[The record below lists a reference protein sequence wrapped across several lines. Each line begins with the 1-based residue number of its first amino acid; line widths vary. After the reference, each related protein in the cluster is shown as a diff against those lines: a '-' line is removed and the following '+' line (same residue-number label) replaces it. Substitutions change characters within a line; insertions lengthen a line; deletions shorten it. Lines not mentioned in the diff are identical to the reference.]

1 MLHGLTGRRTYGVL
15 PFQHGLGIDEE
26 DGLRV
31 SLRGAVRESVVA
43 PPVGDDVLRVAVCAV
58 PLMSNF
64 TDVDALAAEPGVVV
78 RFVDRAEELVDA
90 DLVVVPGT
98 RGTVRALRWLRERG
112 LADALARRAAEGRPV
127 LGICGGFQVLGEHIE
142 DDVESR
148 EGSVAGLGLLP
159 VRVRFAREKTLARP
173 VGEALGEPVEG
184 YEIHHGVAEVAG
196 GEAFLDGCRVG
207 EMWGTHWHGSL
218 ESDGFRRRFLA
229 GWRGR
234 PAPLRPRARTSFAAL
249 REEQL
254 DLLGDLIEEHADT
267 DALLSLIE
275 KGAPAGLPFI
285 APGAP
290 VTGGPGTRPRPPRP
304 LPERSFECHHA
315 PRHQGGPVSTPYPFT
330 ALVGQDDLRLALL
343 LNAVSPAVGGV
354 LVRGEKGT
362 AKSTAVRALSAL
374 LPEVPVVA
382 GCRFSLRPGRRRPEL
397 PRRPARGGR
406 RAARPARMVELP
418 VGASEDRLVGAL
430 DIERALAEGVKAFEP
445 GLLADAHRGIL
456 YVDEVN
462 LLHDHLVDLLL
473 DAAAMGAS
481 YVEREG
487 VSVRHAARFLLVGTM
502 NPEEGELRPQLLDR
516 FGLTVE
522 VAASRETDQRVEV
535 VRRRLAHDDDPEA
548 FAGRWADE
556 EAALRDRVVAARAL
570 LPQVVLGDGALRQI
584 AATCAAFEVD
594 GMRADIVM
602 ARTATAL
609 AAWAG
614 RTDVRSEDVRQAAL
628 LALPHRRRRN
638 PFDAPGLDEDKLD
651 ETLDEARE
659 DDAPEPPGS
668 PEPPEGDDDPDGGP
682 GGGGGQPPADG
693 GPDSPG
699 LPPQQS
705 RDQAEDRNQG
715 EGAGQEDAPAPQAP
729 AAGGPGEQGAVS
741 AAEPFR
747 TRMLSVPGIG
757 EGAAGRR
764 SRARTEHGRTTGSRR
779 PRGALTKLHL
789 AATVQAAAPHQRAR
803 GRSGTGL
810 VVRRDDLRQATR
822 EGREGNLV
830 LFVVDASGSMAAR
843 QRMSAVK
850 GAVLS
855 LLLDA
860 YQRRDKV
867 GLVTFRGSAAEV
879 ALPPTSS
886 VDAAAARLETLPT
899 GGRTPLAAGLLRAH
913 DVLRVERLRDA
924 ARRPLLV
931 VVTDGRATGGVEPV
945 AQAGRAARL
954 FAADGVASVVVDCE
968 SGYVRLGLAGQLAG
982 ELGGTAVTLDELR
995 ADSIAGLVKDVQGH
1009 GNHSRKAA

>member
-1 MLHGLTGRRTYGVL
+1 MT
-15 PFQHGLGIDEE
+15 
-26 DGLRV
+26 
-31 SLRGAVRESVVA
+31 
-43 PPVGDDVLRVAVCAV
+43 
-58 PLMSNF
+58 
-64 TDVDALAAEPGVVV
+64 
-78 RFVDRAEELVDA
+78 
-90 DLVVVPGT
+90 
-98 RGTVRALRWLRERG
+98 
-112 LADALARRAAEGRPV
+112 
-127 LGICGGFQVLGEHIE
+127 
-142 DDVESR
+142 
-148 EGSVAGLGLLP
+148 
-159 VRVRFAREKTLARP
+159 
-173 VGEALGEPVEG
+173 
-184 YEIHHGVAEVAG
+184 
-196 GEAFLDGCRVG
+196 
-207 EMWGTHWHGSL
+207 
-218 ESDGFRRRFLA
+218 
-229 GWRGR
+229 
-234 PAPLRPRARTSFAAL
+234 
-249 REEQL
+249 
-254 DLLGDLIEEHADT
+254 
-267 DALLSLIE
+267 
-275 KGAPAGLPFI
+275 
-285 APGAP
+285 
-290 VTGGPGTRPRPPRP
+290 
-304 LPERSFECHHA
+304 
-315 PRHQGGPVSTPYPFT
+315 TPYPFT

-374 LPEVPVVA
+374 LPQVPVVA
-382 GCRFSLRPGRRRPEL
+382 GCRFSCD
-397 PRRPARGGR
+397 PAAPDPACPDGPHDAGGASVR
-406 RAARPARMVELP
+406 DARMVELP

-535 VRRRLAHDDDPEA
+535 VRRRLAYDDDAEG
-548 FAGRWADE
+548 FAARWHHE
-556 EAALRDRVVAARAL
+556 ESALRARIVAARAL
-570 LPQVVLGDGALRQI
+570 LPQVRLGDGALRQI

-614 RTDVRSEDVRQAAL
+614 REDVLAEDVRQAAL

-651 ETLDEARE
+651 DTLEQSAGDDEG
-659 DDAPEPPGS
+659 DG
-668 PEPPEGDDDPDGGP
+668 GDDDPDGGGP
-682 GGGGGQPPADG
+682 GGGGGQPPQD
-693 GPDSPG
+693 GPDSP
-699 LPPQQS
+699 
-705 RDQAEDRNQG
+705 
-715 EGAGQEDAPAPQAP
+715 EGAPEPSDAPAGDGEAGQDPGNEDSSPAQAP
-729 AAGGPGEQGAVS
+729 AAGGGEQQAVR

-747 TRMLSVPGIG
+747 TKMLSVPGLG

-764 SRARTEHGRTTGSRR
+764 SRARTEHGRTTGARR
-779 PRGALTKLHL
+779 PQGVLTKLHL

-803 GRSGTGL
+803 GRSGRGL

-867 GLVTFRGSAAEV
+867 GLVTFRGADADV

-899 GGRTPLAAGLLRAH
+899 GGRTPVAAGLLKAH
-913 DVLRVERLRDA
+913 EVLRVERLRDP
-924 ARRPLLV
+924 ARRPLVV

-945 AQAGRAARL
+945 ARAGRAARL
-954 FAADGVASVVVDCE
+954 FGAAGIASVVVDCE
-968 SGYVRLGLAGQLAG
+968 SGPVRLGLAGQLAG

-995 ADSIAGLVKDVQGH
+995 AESIAGLVKDVQGTRTR
-1009 GNHSRKAA
+1009 SVA

>member
-1 MLHGLTGRRTYGVL
+1 M
-15 PFQHGLGIDEE
+15 
-26 DGLRV
+26 
-31 SLRGAVRESVVA
+31 
-43 PPVGDDVLRVAVCAV
+43 
-58 PLMSNF
+58 
-64 TDVDALAAEPGVVV
+64 
-78 RFVDRAEELVDA
+78 
-90 DLVVVPGT
+90 
-98 RGTVRALRWLRERG
+98 
-112 LADALARRAAEGRPV
+112 
-127 LGICGGFQVLGEHIE
+127 
-142 DDVESR
+142 
-148 EGSVAGLGLLP
+148 
-159 VRVRFAREKTLARP
+159 
-173 VGEALGEPVEG
+173 
-184 YEIHHGVAEVAG
+184 
-196 GEAFLDGCRVG
+196 
-207 EMWGTHWHGSL
+207 
-218 ESDGFRRRFLA
+218 
-229 GWRGR
+229 
-234 PAPLRPRARTSFAAL
+234 
-249 REEQL
+249 
-254 DLLGDLIEEHADT
+254 
-267 DALLSLIE
+267 
-275 KGAPAGLPFI
+275 
-285 APGAP
+285 
-290 VTGGPGTRPRPPRP
+290 
-304 LPERSFECHHA
+304 
-315 PRHQGGPVSTPYPFT
+315 STPFPFT
-330 ALVGQDDLRLALL
+330 AVVGQDDLRLALL

-374 LPEVPVVA
+374 LPAVDVVA
-382 GCRFSLRPGRRRPEL
+382 GCRFSCA
-397 PRRPARGGR
+397 PAAPDPDCPDGPHEAGTGTR
-406 RAARPARMVELP
+406 RPARMVELP

-522 VAASRETDQRVEV
+522 VAASREPEQRVEV
-535 VRRRLAHDDDPEA
+535 VRRRLAYDDDPA
-548 FAGRWADE
+548 GFAARWAQE
-556 EAALRDRVVAARAL
+556 ESAVRARIVAAREL
-570 LPQVVLGDGALRQI
+570 LPSVRLGDGALRQI

-614 RTDVRSEDVRQAAL
+614 RTDVLAEDVRQAAL

-651 ETLDEARE
+651 ETLEQFGGPD
-659 DDAPEPPGS
+659 
-668 PEPPEGDDDPDGGP
+668 DDDPDPGP
-682 GGGGGQPPADG
+682 DGPDGGGQPPQADG
-693 GPDSPG
+693 GPQGGDTGARPDTG
-699 LPPQQS
+699 DGDGDAQPQAS
-705 RDQAEDRNQG
+705 
-715 EGAGQEDAPAPQAP
+715 GAGEQAP
-729 AAGGPGEQGAVS
+729 VS

-747 TRMLSVPGIG
+747 TKVLSVPGIG
-757 EGAAGRR
+757 DGAAGRR
-764 SRARTEHGRTTGSRR
+764 SRARTEHGRTTGARR
-779 PRGALTKLHL
+779 PRGTLTKLHL

-803 GRSGTGL
+803 GRSGPGL

-867 GLVTFRGSAAEV
+867 GLVTFRGKDAEV

-886 VDAAAARLETLPT
+886 VDTAAARLQSLPT
-899 GGRTPLAAGLLRAH
+899 GGRTPLAAGLLKAH
-913 DVLRVERLRDA
+913 EVLRVERLRDP
-924 ARRPLLV
+924 ARRALVV
-931 VVTDGRATGGVEPV
+931 VVTDGRATGGPEPV
-945 AQAGRAARL
+945 ALAGRAARL
-954 FAADGVASVVVDCE
+954 FAAGQVASVVVDCE
-968 SGYVRLGLAGQLAG
+968 SGPVRLGLAGQLAG
-982 ELGGTAVTLDELR
+982 ELGGAAVTLDELR
-995 ADSIAGLVKDVQGH
+995 ADSIAGLVRDVQGTS
-1009 GNHSRKAA
+1009 SRRAA

>member
-1 MLHGLTGRRTYGVL
+1 MTT
-15 PFQHGLGIDEE
+15 PF
-26 DGLRV
+26 
-31 SLRGAVRESVVA
+31 
-43 PPVGDDVLRVAVCAV
+43 
-58 PLMSNF
+58 
-64 TDVDALAAEPGVVV
+64 
-78 RFVDRAEELVDA
+78 
-90 DLVVVPGT
+90 
-98 RGTVRALRWLRERG
+98 
-112 LADALARRAAEGRPV
+112 
-127 LGICGGFQVLGEHIE
+127 
-142 DDVESR
+142 
-148 EGSVAGLGLLP
+148 
-159 VRVRFAREKTLARP
+159 
-173 VGEALGEPVEG
+173 
-184 YEIHHGVAEVAG
+184 
-196 GEAFLDGCRVG
+196 
-207 EMWGTHWHGSL
+207 
-218 ESDGFRRRFLA
+218 
-229 GWRGR
+229 
-234 PAPLRPRARTSFAAL
+234 
-249 REEQL
+249 
-254 DLLGDLIEEHADT
+254 
-267 DALLSLIE
+267 
-275 KGAPAGLPFI
+275 
-285 APGAP
+285 
-290 VTGGPGTRPRPPRP
+290 
-304 LPERSFECHHA
+304 
-315 PRHQGGPVSTPYPFT
+315 PFT
-330 ALVGQDDLRLALL
+330 AVVGQDDLRLALL

-374 LPEVPVVA
+374 LPAVAVVP
-382 GCRFSLRPGRRRPEL
+382 GCRFSCDPAAPDPSCPDGPHEPGPG
-397 PRRPARGGR
+397 AH
-406 RAARPARMVELP
+406 RPARMVELP

-522 VAASRETDQRVEV
+522 VAASREPDQRVEV
-535 VRRRLAHDDDPEA
+535 VRRRLAYDDDPA
-548 FAGRWADE
+548 SFAARWAGE
-556 EAALRDRVVAARAL
+556 ETAVRQQIVAAREL
-570 LPQVVLGDGALRQI
+570 LPQVRLGDGALRQI

-614 RTDVRSEDVRQAAL
+614 RTDVLAEDVRQAAL

-651 ETLDEARE
+651 RTLEE
-659 DDAPEPPGS
+659 FSGES
-668 PEPPEGDDDPDGGP
+668 PDDDPDPDPEGP
-682 GGGGGQPPADG
+682 GGGGGGPAPDAGPQGGGDTGARPEEGDG
-693 GPDSPG
+693 GE
-699 LPPQQS
+699 PQPS
-705 RDQAEDRNQG
+705 
-715 EGAGQEDAPAPQAP
+715 GAGAGEQP
-729 AAGGPGEQGAVS
+729 AAR

-747 TRMLSVPGIG
+747 TKALSVPGIG

-764 SRARTEHGRTTGSRR
+764 SRARTEHGRTTGARR

-803 GRSGTGL
+803 GRSGPGL
-810 VVRRDDLRQATR
+810 VIRRDDLRQAAR

-830 LFVVDASGSMAAR
+830 LFLVDASGSMAAR

-867 GLVTFRGSAAEV
+867 GLVTFRGSAADV

-886 VDAAAARLETLPT
+886 VDAAAARLESLPT
-899 GGRTPLAAGLLRAH
+899 GGRTPLAAGLLKAH
-913 DVLRVERLRDA
+913 EVLRVERLRDP
-924 ARRPLLV
+924 ARRALV
-931 VVTDGRATGGVEPV
+931 VLVTDGRATGGPEPV
-945 AQAGRAARL
+945 ALAGRAARL
-954 FAADGVASVVVDCE
+954 FAAEQVASVVVDCE
-968 SGYVRLGLAGQLAG
+968 SGPVRLGLAGQLAT

-995 ADSIAGLVKDVQGH
+995 ADAIAGLVKDVQGT
-1009 GNHSRKAA
+1009 SRRAA

>member
-1 MLHGLTGRRTYGVL
+1 M
-15 PFQHGLGIDEE
+15 
-26 DGLRV
+26 
-31 SLRGAVRESVVA
+31 
-43 PPVGDDVLRVAVCAV
+43 
-58 PLMSNF
+58 
-64 TDVDALAAEPGVVV
+64 
-78 RFVDRAEELVDA
+78 
-90 DLVVVPGT
+90 
-98 RGTVRALRWLRERG
+98 
-112 LADALARRAAEGRPV
+112 
-127 LGICGGFQVLGEHIE
+127 
-142 DDVESR
+142 
-148 EGSVAGLGLLP
+148 
-159 VRVRFAREKTLARP
+159 
-173 VGEALGEPVEG
+173 
-184 YEIHHGVAEVAG
+184 
-196 GEAFLDGCRVG
+196 
-207 EMWGTHWHGSL
+207 
-218 ESDGFRRRFLA
+218 
-229 GWRGR
+229 
-234 PAPLRPRARTSFAAL
+234 
-249 REEQL
+249 
-254 DLLGDLIEEHADT
+254 
-267 DALLSLIE
+267 
-275 KGAPAGLPFI
+275 
-285 APGAP
+285 
-290 VTGGPGTRPRPPRP
+290 
-304 LPERSFECHHA
+304 
-315 PRHQGGPVSTPYPFT
+315 STPFPFT
-330 ALVGQDDLRLALL
+330 AVVGQDDLRLALL

-374 LPEVPVVA
+374 MPQVDVVS
-382 GCRFSLRPGRRRPEL
+382 GCRFSCDPGSPD
-397 PRRPARGGR
+397 PACPDGPHEPGAFESRS
-406 RAARPARMVELP
+406 ARMVELP

-487 VSVRHAARFLLVGTM
+487 VSVRHAAKFLLVGTM

-522 VAASRETDQRVEV
+522 VAASREPDQRVEV
-535 VRRRLAHDDDPEA
+535 VRRRLAYDDDPAA
-548 FAGRWADE
+548 FAARWADE
-556 EAALRDRVVAARAL
+556 EAAVRARIVAAREL
-570 LPQVVLGDGALRQI
+570 LPSVRLGDGALRQI

-614 RTDVRSEDVRQAAL
+614 RTDVLAEDVRQAAL

-651 ETLDEARE
+651 QTLEE
-659 DDAPEPPGS
+659 FSGE
-668 PEPPEGDDDPDGGP
+668 DDDPDPDGP
-682 GGGGGQPPADG
+682 GGGGGGQPPQGDG
-693 GPDSPG
+693 D
-699 LPPQQS
+699 PQGGNTGA
-705 RDQAEDRNQG
+705 RPEAG
-715 EGAGQEDAPAPQAP
+715 EGGEPQPSGAGAGEQAP
-729 AAGGPGEQGAVS
+729 ARAS
-741 AAEPFR
+741 EPFR
-747 TRMLSVPGIG
+747 AKVLSVPGIG

-764 SRARTEHGRTTGSRR
+764 SRARTEHGRTTGARR
-779 PRGALTKLHL
+779 PRGTLTKLHL

-803 GRSGTGL
+803 GRSGPGL

-886 VDAAAARLETLPT
+886 VDAAAARLESLPT
-899 GGRTPLAAGLLRAH
+899 GGRTPLAAGLLKAH
-913 DVLRVERLRDA
+913 DVLRVERLRDP
-924 ARRPLLV
+924 ARRALVV
-931 VVTDGRATGGVEPV
+931 VVTDGRATGGPEPV
-945 AQAGRAARL
+945 ALAGRAARL
-954 FAADGVASVVVDCE
+954 FAAEGTASVVVDCE
-968 SGYVRLGLAGQLAG
+968 SGPVRLGLAGQLAG

-995 ADSIAGLVKDVQGH
+995 ADSIAGLVKDVQ
-1009 GNHSRKAA
+1009 RRAA